1 MEPRKPNQKEKQ
13 ELSQYLAEEYRTEL
27 EDEADVVENAY
38 IGVFDSYIT
47 DGPGYAGKVMMVVWP
62 ASPSIFDVF
71 TWDNERQI
79 RREER
84 EN

>member
-1 MEPRKPNQKEKQ
+1 MELREPNEKEKQ
-13 ELSQYLAEEYRTEL
+13 ELAQYVSEDFGTEL
-27 EDEADVVENAY
+27 EEQAGFVENAS
-38 IGVFDSYIT
+38 IAVFDSYIT

-62 ASPSIFDVF
+62 ASPGIFDVF